1 VSLLKFDFQHRE
13 RTKLVVLTLF
23 ACFGILYLA
32 PKILSIHG
40 GNSEGYFDF
49 QLFWQAGKI
58 WASGGNPYDAT
69 VIPTGEGSTRAAVS
83 TWFYPPYWYPLIVPF
98 GLIRFQL
105 ALTIWKI
112 LNFFLLIVST
122 HLVARVLADVTRN
135 KYLPIFVGGIAFVS
149 FMYATAVTAW
159 SGQSSILV
167 YFGLSALV
175 FGLLKAR
182 TSMVIVGL
190 VFLALKP
197 QIGLLAFVAVAALR
211 RYRWAVFPAGVVC
224 LLGTAA
230 VAFTADLLP
239 SIEGFLINLTRH
251 SQHAANT
258 PPHLTG
264 VIHILDSLFSV
275 PNASFVALVIF
286 LAGIICTA
294 VLFRNS
300 PLNKTSQ
307 GADAEQ
313 SIATLV
319 LFIAFSFFIIPFHY
333 YDTVA
338 LVAIFMMIVAVPLEG
353 RWVIALGLL
362 LCYRPDFI
370 WRASGV
376 TKPEEII
383 LSHLISPGLFVILIG
398 AVWALWAARSRAR
411 LHSEITSNQSLKP

>member
-1 VSLLKFDFQHRE
+1 
-13 RTKLVVLTLF
+13 
-23 ACFGILYLA
+23 
-32 PKILSIHG
+32 
-40 GNSEGYFDF
+40 
-49 QLFWQAGKI
+49 
-58 WASGGNPYDAT
+58 
-69 VIPTGEGSTRAAVS
+69 
-83 TWFYPPYWYPLIVPF
+83 
-98 GLIRFQL
+98 
-105 ALTIWKI
+105 
-112 LNFFLLIVST
+112 
-122 HLVARVLADVTRN
+122 
-135 KYLPIFVGGIAFVS
+135 
-149 FMYATAVTAW
+149 
-159 SGQSSILV
+159 
-167 YFGLSALV
+167 
-175 FGLLKAR
+175 
-182 TSMVIVGL
+182 MVIVGL

-224 LLGTAA
+224 LLGAAA
-230 VAFTADLLP
+230 VALTADLLP

-294 VLFRNS
+294 VLFHNS
-300 PLNKTSQ
+300 PFNKTSQ
-307 GADAEQ
+307 SADAEQ

-333 YDTVA
+333 YDMLA

-370 WRASGV
+370 WRAFGV

-411 LHSEITSNQSLKP
+411 LTLKSRSISRLSLSRRRRRGKRCQSVKMGLSDRQYPSFHIYDGAFGKIIAHTIGNALSQRLHGLQRFFVAFRRHDDRIRQILGRLGPDHHRFQAHGADFGGTPRIFEYGNKRVLRNFRGNGSTSAACLRPNMATPRRRRETRWRSGGLSGGLGQSFQMLLDMVRQTQC

>member
-1 VSLLKFDFQHRE
+1 M
-13 RTKLVVLTLF
+13 
-23 ACFGILYLA
+23 
-32 PKILSIHG
+32 
-40 GNSEGYFDF
+40 
-49 QLFWQAGKI
+49 
-58 WASGGNPYDAT
+58 
-69 VIPTGEGSTRAAVS
+69 
-83 TWFYPPYWYPLIVPF
+83 
-98 GLIRFQL
+98 
-105 ALTIWKI
+105 
-112 LNFFLLIVST
+112 NFFLLIVST

-264 VIHILDSLFSV
+264 VIYILDS
-275 PNASFVALVIF
+275 
-286 LAGIICTA
+286 T
-294 VLFRNS
+294 VLG
-300 PLNKTSQ
+300 P
-307 GADAEQ
+307 
-313 SIATLV
+313 
-319 LFIAFSFFIIPFHY
+319 
-333 YDTVA
+333 
-338 LVAIFMMIVAVPLEG
+338 
-353 RWVIALGLL
+353 
-362 LCYRPDFI
+362 
-370 WRASGV
+370 
-376 TKPEEII
+376 
-383 LSHLISPGLFVILIG
+383 
-398 AVWALWAARSRAR
+398 
-411 LHSEITSNQSLKP
+411 